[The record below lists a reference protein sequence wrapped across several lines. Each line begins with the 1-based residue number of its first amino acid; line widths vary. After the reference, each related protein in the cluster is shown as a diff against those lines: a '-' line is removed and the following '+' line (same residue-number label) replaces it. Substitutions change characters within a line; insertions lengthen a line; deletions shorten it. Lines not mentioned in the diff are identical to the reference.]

1 VATDGWLRADEEDDT
16 AAVAASS
23 RSRVE
28 LRRGPSRILCAR
40 SLSPVTLC
48 LCVRVCVYFLAPAES
63 DGAEDPLPRN
73 RGLLALGP
81 TCQRPTGPR
90 AACVWWEEEGT
101 QTRGPSQL
109 GPWAARTAGQA
120 NASPAYIHEHP
131 PHPEFARA
139 PCSPLKTLPL
149 PLRAPAAAAPLLRRG
164 FLLYT
169 TGYAPALISSTPA
182 PFLHPYAVACS
193 RGSPSERR
201 RRASRAAARV
211 PVRGVPPCARVH
223 RPPCFYRRY
232 CVRTVGSICWAGLGV
247 FSQLCC

>member
-1 VATDGWLRADEEDDT
+1 MDGPSPPSEAGNPANSSIVRRATASSWPPAAAAAPTRRTARRRRDAFGSDIIVMLRFCPASLLERFERWVGEVGVGDDATALPLLLLVVATDGWLRADEEDDT

-48 LCVRVCVYFLAPAES
+48 LCVRVFVYFLAPAES

-73 RGLLALGP
+73 RGLLALGL

-120 NASPAYIHEHP
+120 NASP
-131 PHPEFARA
+131 
-139 PCSPLKTLPL
+139 
-149 PLRAPAAAAPLLRRG
+149 
-164 FLLYT
+164 
-169 TGYAPALISSTPA
+169 
-182 PFLHPYAVACS
+182 V
-193 RGSPSERR
+193 
-201 RRASRAAARV
+201 
-211 PVRGVPPCARVH
+211 
-223 RPPCFYRRY
+223 
-232 CVRTVGSICWAGLGV
+232 
-247 FSQLCC
+247 